1 VTRKL
6 CILVALVYFFVPFA
20 TFSKKKEKPVLPEV
34 LLKAQTVVVII
45 EPDAGEP
52 MNDPTANQKARE
64 EVEKAL
70 MSWGRF
76 RLVQETS
83 TADIVVAVKKGTEK
97 AATPTINGGPV
108 DKRPVTV
115 QSTDSQIRIGA
126 KHGQP
131 PNGSDDPDTSSS
143 DGRAQQSVEVGPS
156 EDSFLVYFGGDTF
169 KPNNASIWSY
179 RAKNAL
185 RPPSVTAVQ
194 EFRKAITDAE
204 QAAAKKHQQQS
215 PQQKTP

>member
-1 VTRKL
+1 VTRRL
-6 CILVALVYFFVPFA
+6 CILVALVYFFLPFA
-20 TFSKKKEKPVLPEV
+20 TFSKKKEKPVLPQI

-45 EPDAGEP
+45 EPNAGEP
-52 MNDPTANQKARE
+52 MNDPTANRNARE

-70 MSWGRF
+70 MNWGRF

-83 TADIVVAVKKGTEK
+83 TADIVVSVKKGTEK
-97 AATPTINGGPV
+97 AATPTIGGGPV

-115 QSTDSQIRIGA
+115 ETTDNQIRIGA
-126 KHGQP
+126 KQGQP
-131 PNGSDDPDTSSS
+131 DGSYDPDSSPS
-143 DGRAQQSVEVGPS
+143 NGRAQQSVEVGSS
-156 EDSFLVYFGGDTF
+156 EDSFRVYLGGDTF
-169 KPNNASIWSY
+169 KPNSASIWSY

-185 RPPSVTAVQ
+185 RPPNVNAVK

-204 QAAAKKHQQQS
+204 QAAAKKQQQQS

>member
-1 VTRKL
+1 VTRKF
-6 CILVALVYFFVPFA
+6 CILVALLFLFLPFA

-45 EPDAGEP
+45 QPDAGEP
-52 MNDPTANQKARE
+52 MNDPTANRNARE

-83 TADIVVAVKKGTEK
+83 SADIVIAVKKGTEK
-97 AATPTINGGPV
+97 AATPTIGSGPV
-108 DKRPVTV
+108 DSRPVTV
-115 QSTDSQIRIGA
+115 QTTDSQVRIGA

-131 PNGSDDPDTSSS
+131 PNGSDDPDSSPS
-143 DGRAQQSVEVGPS
+143 NGRAGQSIEVGPS
-156 EDSFLVYFGGDTF
+156 EDSFLVYLGGDTF
-169 KPNNASIWSY
+169 KPNNASLWSY
-179 RAKNAL
+179 RGKNAL

-204 QAAAKKHQQQS
+204 QAAAKKQQQQS
-215 PQQKTP
+215 PQPKTP

>member
-1 VTRKL
+1 MTRKL
-6 CILVALVYFFVPFA
+6 CILVASVYFFLPYA

-34 LLKAQTVVVII
+34 VLKAQTVVVLI

-52 MNDPTANQKARE
+52 MDDPTANRKARE

-83 TADIVVAVKKGTEK
+83 TADLVVIVKKGTEK
-97 AATPTINGGPV
+97 AATPTISGGSV

-115 QSTDSQIRIGA
+115 ETTENQIRIGA
-126 KHGQP
+126 KQGQP
-131 PNGSDDPDTSSS
+131 DGSSDSDTSPSN
-143 DGRAQQSVEVGPS
+143 GRAQESVEVGPS
-156 EDSFLVYFGGDTF
+156 EDSFRVYMGGDTF
-169 KPNNASIWSY
+169 NQNNASIWSY

-185 RPPSVTAVQ
+185 RPPNVTAVQ
-194 EFRKAITDAE
+194 EFHKAITDAE
-204 QAAAKKHQQQS
+204 QAAARRQQKQS

>member
-1 VTRKL
+1 VTCKF
-6 CILVALVYFFVPFA
+6 CILLALFFLPFA

-52 MNDPTANQKARE
+52 MNEPTANQKARE

-97 AATPTINGGPV
+97 ATTPTISGGPV
-108 DKRPVTV
+108 DSRPVAV

-131 PNGSDDPDTSSS
+131 PNGADDPDASPSN
-143 DGRAQQSVEVGPS
+143 GRAQQSVEVGPS
-156 EDSFLVYFGGDTF
+156 DDSFLVYLGGDNF
-169 KPNNASIWSY
+169 KPNNASLWSY

-185 RPPSVTAVQ
+185 RPPNVSAVQ

-204 QAAAKKHQQQS
+204 QAAAKRQQSQS

>member
-1 VTRKL
+1 MTRKL
-6 CILVALVYFFVPFA
+6 CILLAFVWFFLPFA
-20 TFSKKKEKPVLPEV
+20 ALSKKKEKPALSEV

-52 MNDPTANQKARE
+52 MNDPTANRKARE

-83 TADIVVAVKKGTEK
+83 GADIVVSVKKGTEK
-97 AATPTINGGPV
+97 AATPTISGGPV
-108 DKRPVTV
+108 DSRPVTV
-115 QSTDSQIRIGA
+115 ETTDNQIRIGA

-131 PNGSDDPDTSSS
+131 ADGSNDPDSSPS
-143 DGRAQQSVEVGPS
+143 NSRAQRSVEVGSS
-156 EDSFLVYFGGDTF
+156 EDSFRVYLGGDTF
-169 KPNNASIWSY
+169 KPNNASIWAY

-185 RPPSVTAVQ
+185 RPPSVDAVQ
-194 EFRKAITDAE
+194 QFRKAITDAE
-204 QAAAKKHQQQS
+204 QAAAKKGQKQS

>member
-1 VTRKL
+1 MTRKL
-6 CILVALVYFFVPFA
+6 CILVALVYFFLPFA
-20 TFSKKKEKPVLPEV
+20 TFSKKKEKPVLPEI

-52 MNDPTANQKARE
+52 MNDPTANRNARE

-70 MSWGRF
+70 MNWGRF

-97 AATPTINGGPV
+97 AATPTIGGGPV
-108 DKRPVTV
+108 DSRPVTV
-115 QSTDSQIRIGA
+115 QSTDNQIRIGA

-131 PNGSDDPDTSSS
+131 PNGSDDPDASPSN
-143 DGRAQQSVEVGPS
+143 GRAQQSVEVGPS
-156 EDSFLVYFGGDTF
+156 EDSFLVYLGGDTF
-169 KPNNASIWSY
+169 KSNSASIWSY

-204 QAAAKKHQQQS
+204 QAAAKKQQQQS
-215 PQQKTP
+215 PQPRTP